1 VFKRLALGI
10 EHLSARLS
18 WHALGTPRALTAAA
32 LIGVIVFG
40 TLHVLQPPPPDTS
53 RVIVAAED
61 LSAGTVLAAT
71 DLRIVDVD
79 PAIIPETGFDD
90 IDEAVGKTLA
100 TPVPAGLF
108 LTASALMG
116 PGLYSS
122 VPAGTVAT
130 PVRFSDPELI
140 QLLHP
145 GDRIN
150 VLVTHHNQTESDT
163 AEVVTRRAL
172 VLATPEPEE
181 NASGL
186 LGSSPANSGS
196 IVLLAVPESES
207 AALAAASQMG
217 ALSIALVE

>member
-1 VFKRLALGI
+1 M
-10 EHLSARLS
+10 
-18 WHALGTPRALTAAA
+18 AAA
-32 LIGVIVFG
+32 LIGVVVFG
-40 TLHVLQPPPPDTS
+40 TLHVLQPPPPKTS
-53 RVIVAAED
+53 TVIVAADD

-71 DLRIVDVD
+71 DLRAVDVD
-79 PAIIPETGFDD
+79 PGIIPETGFDD

-150 VLVTHHNQTESDT
+150 VLVTQHNQTESDT

-172 VLATPEPEE
+172 VLATPKPEE

-186 LGSSPANSGS
+186 LGASPANSGDRKS
-196 IVLLAVPESES
+196 NV
-207 AALAAASQMG
+207 
-217 ALSIALVE
+217 